1 MALTKE
7 WKLRIESWKN
17 ALTRFL
23 YTELGEINFEGFT
36 TKELLTTEQAK
47 GKTFVP
53 MPEGTAWGAKWEY
66 GWFKGHI
73 TLPEA
78 AENRMIVIQP
88 DIGAESAVYING
100 EHAGAI
106 DEFHKTIILAENAKP
121 GDSYEIMLEGYAGH
135 GPRVC
140 HAGPVEPGRET
151 VPEPPAFQAVV
162 KRSTFGIWHEEIYQ
176 LYIDIETLY
185 EIRNNIDKDSL
196 RVAEI
201 DEALRKFTLT
211 VDFEL
216 PFDEFL
222 ITVKQCRK
230 DLKPLLSCVNG
241 STVPEMF
248 MFGHSHI
255 DCAWLWPLAE
265 TEKKCVR
272 TFSTQLSLMD
282 QYPEYKYLQSQ
293 AYLYRVIKGKY
304 PALYEKIKTHVKKGQ
319 FIPDGAMWVEPD
331 TIISG
336 GESLIRQFIHGKRF
350 FYEEFGVDSR
360 LCWLPDVFGYSG
372 ALPQIMKGCE
382 VDYFS
387 TQKIFWTYN
396 SEATFPYHTF
406 WWEGIDGTRILAH
419 IHNDYNSR
427 TNPGEIIRRWNDR
440 VQKDGISTRLFP
452 FGYGDGGGGPTRDH
466 LEYIRRCKNLEG
478 VPKCRIC
485 APVDFFTDLEKRGIP
500 DVHYVGELY
509 FQAHRGTY
517 TSQARTKKG
526 NRKCEFLLR
535 EAEIWG
541 TLANTICGYPFG
553 HMTLDEE
560 WKTVLLN
567 QFHDILPGSSI
578 KRVYEEAD
586 KDYRRVLENT
596 GRIISDAVKAFA
608 EKSESVTVFN
618 SLSWD
623 SKKLVEIPFSTEFC
637 RDEDGNLLPVQ
648 ATSMGNYVEVDVPA
662 MGYNTMYPSC
672 ETADC
677 SDVVRAT
684 DRSLE
689 NECIRVVFNDNG
701 EITSIYNKESNRE
714 LASDKCNVFRMY
726 KDVPNLFDAWDIDS
740 NYSQLPVPLNGR
752 CEMKVIAQGPLFA
765 AIKVKKRLNNSVL
778 EQEIILRRGSRQI
791 DFKTKID
798 WQESHKLLKVCFP
811 VNIHANEAVC
821 EIQFGHIRRPNHYS
835 TEFDQARFEVC
846 HHKWVALCEENHG
859 VAVLNDCKYGVNV
872 FSNSINLTLLKSA
885 LAPDMTADRGMHE
898 FTYSLYIWEGSFSD
912 SWVVKKGY
920 ELNCPVVTT
929 RGSAGKASFLSVDQP
944 NIVIETVK
952 PAEDGSGDII
962 VRLYESMHMSNI
974 CTLSTAFPV
983 SKAYQTNM
991 LEKNQDSLCINS
1003 NRIELKFRPFEIKTI
1018 RLVKGRK

>member
-7 WKLRIESWKN
+7 WKLRIENWIN
-17 ALTRFL
+17 ALPRLF
-23 YTELGEINFEGFT
+23 YKELGKILFEGFT
-36 TKELLTTEQAK
+36 TRELLTIDDIKDRAFK
-47 GKTFVP
+47 P

-66 GWFKGHI
+66 GWFRGNI
-73 TLPEA
+73 ILPESS
-78 AENRMIVIQP
+78 ENQMIVIKP

-100 EHAGAI
+100 EYAGAI
-106 DEFHKTIILAENAKP
+106 DEYHRTVLLTKNAVP
-121 GDSYEIMLEGYAGH
+121 NDIYEIILEGYAGH

-151 VPEPPAFQAVV
+151 VPEPPETQAVV
-162 KRSTFGIWHEEIYQ
+162 KKSTYGIWNEEVYQ
-176 LYIDIETLY
+176 LYIDIKTLY
-185 EIRNNIDKDSL
+185 EIRNSIDKDSL

-216 PFDEFL
+216 PFEEFM
-222 ITVKQCRK
+222 ITVKKCRES
-230 DLKPLLSCVNG
+230 LKPLLSCVNG

-272 TFSTQLSLMD
+272 TFSTQLSLME
-282 QYPEYKYLQSQ
+282 QYPEYKFLQSQ
-293 AYLYRVIKGKY
+293 AYLYYVIKSKY
-304 PALYEKIKTHVKKGQ
+304 PSLYEKIKTYVRKGQ

-331 TIISG
+331 TNISG

-350 FYEEFGVDSR
+350 FYEEFGIDSR

-372 ALPQIMKGCE
+372 AFPQIMKGCE

-396 SEATFPYHTF
+396 SDSLFPYHTF

-419 IHNDYNSR
+419 IHNDYNSH
-427 TNPGEIIRRWNDR
+427 TNPGEIIKRWNER

-466 LEYIRRCKNLEG
+466 LEYTRRCRNLEG

-485 APVDFFTDLEKRGIP
+485 APVDFFTDLEKRGVP

-541 TLANTICGYPFG
+541 TLANTANGYPFG
-553 HMTLDEE
+553 NMTLDQD
-560 WKTVLLN
+560 WKTILTN

-578 KRVYEEAD
+578 KRVYEEAEA
-586 KDYRRVLENT
+586 DYKKVTENT
-596 GRIISDAVKAFA
+596 GRIIKDAAETFA
-608 EKSESVTVFN
+608 DKNEAITVFN
-618 SLSWD
+618 SLSWN
-623 SKKLVEIPFSTEFC
+623 SKKLVEVPFSTAFC
-637 RDEDGNLLPVQ
+637 RDEDGNILPVQ
-648 ATSMGNYVEVDVPA
+648 SEPFGKFVEVDVPA
-662 MGYNTMYPSC
+662 MGYNTIYPCS
-672 ETADC
+672 ETADIQNT
-677 SDVVRAT
+677 VRAT
-684 DRSLE
+684 ERSLE
-689 NECIRVVFNDNG
+689 NEYIRVIFNDNG
-701 EITSIYNKESNRE
+701 EITSILDKESGRE
-714 LASDKCNVFRMY
+714 LAGDTCNVFKMY

-740 NYSQLPVPLNGR
+740 NYANMPVSLESR
-752 CEMKVIAQGPLFA
+752 CDMEVIAQGPLFA
-765 AIKVKKRLNNSVL
+765 ALRIKKRLSNSDL
-778 EQEIILRRGSRQI
+778 EQEIILRKDSRQI
-791 DFKTKID
+791 DFRTKID

-811 VNIHANEAVC
+811 VSVHANEAIH

-835 TEFDQARFEVC
+835 TDFDQARFEVC
-846 HHKWVALCEENHG
+846 HHKWVALCEGNHG
-859 VAVLNDCKYGVNV
+859 VAILNDCKYGVNV
-872 FSNSINLTLLKSA
+872 LFNSINLTLLKSA
-885 LAPDMTADRGMHE
+885 MAPDMTADRGLHE
-898 FTYSLYIWEGSFSD
+898 FTYSLYIWEGSFAD
-912 SWVVKKGY
+912 SEVVKKGY
-920 ELNCPVVTT
+920 ELNCPLITVY
-929 RGSAGKASFLSVDQP
+929 GSAGKASFLTIDKP

-962 VRLYESMHMSNI
+962 VRLYESMHMSVT
-974 CTLSTAFPV
+974 CMLRASFPV
-983 SKAYQTNM
+983 SEAYQTNM
-991 LEKNQDSLCINS
+991 LEKKQSVLEVS
-1003 NRIELKFRPFEIKTI
+1003 NNKTELRFRPFEIKTI
-1018 RLVKGRK
+1018 RLVKG